1 MATGQPT
8 PSAHPIWMQSPC
20 PGFDWGGWFTVLQ
33 KRGAQGMTTDDDP
46 VYGPAR
52 DASGLDRQPCAV
64 HGQRTV
70 GRHSRGLDE
79 DALPHLDRILLPVLQ
94 RLARERVMA
103 LWVSYHGK
111 YWAG

>member
-1 MATGQPT
+1 
-8 PSAHPIWMQSPC
+8 MQSPC

-70 GRHSRGLDE
+70 GRHIRGLHE
-79 DALPHLDRILLPVLQ
+79 DALTHLDRVLLPVLP
-94 RLARERVMA
+94 RLARERTGGGRFDPVAAVVLVVNPA
-103 LWVSYHGK
+103 LR
-111 YWAG
+111 